1 MVDEEEEV
9 NRTIVLKRDL
19 LRKAVTILAVVATI
33 ANATTLLYFL
43 NWNGWG
49 ISPQA
54 WAVIMLIAAL
64 GIASAVSLT
73 RGNVAYMLVI
83 VWAFA
88 GIGVTQADTPLVAS
102 TAWLTVVL
110 AGLMLV
116 VGVYSSKAGAR
127 RLCLP
132 ENRMEP
138 LPSPP
143 AIVIGL

>member
-1 MVDEEEEV
+1 MVDEGEV
-9 NRTIVLKRDL
+9 NRVIVLKRDL
-19 LRKAVTILAVVATI
+19 LRQAVTILAVVATI
-33 ANATTLLYFL
+33 ANATTLLHFL

-116 VGVYSSKAGAR
+116 VGLLVKGR
-127 RLCLP
+127 RQASLP
-132 ENRMEP
+132 
-138 LPSPP
+138 
-143 AIVIGL
+143 A

>member
-1 MVDEEEEV
+1 MVDEGEV
-9 NRTIVLKRDL
+9 NRVIVLKRDL
-19 LRKAVTILAVVATI
+19 LRQAVTILAVVATI
-33 ANATTLLYFL
+33 ANATTLLHFL

-88 GIGVTQADTPLVAS
+88 GIGVKQADTALVAS

-116 VGVYSSKAGAR
+116 VGLLVKGR
-127 RLCLP
+127 RQASLP
-132 ENRMEP
+132 
-138 LPSPP
+138 
-143 AIVIGL
+143 A